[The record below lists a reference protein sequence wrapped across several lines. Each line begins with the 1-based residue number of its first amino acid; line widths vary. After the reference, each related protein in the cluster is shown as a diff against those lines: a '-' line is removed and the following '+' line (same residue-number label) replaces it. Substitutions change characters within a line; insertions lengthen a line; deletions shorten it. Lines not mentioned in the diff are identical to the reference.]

1 MFSSHDIAEL
11 HLGIFVDVHAR
22 LGMKG
27 AFTDEDA
34 VGLEP
39 ASTRR
44 WSLGNGLF
52 LSSLSKSLP
61 KTTSSAAGVEEAS
74 LPS

>member
-1 MFSSHDIAEL
+1 MFSSHVIAEL
-11 HLGIFVDVHAR
+11 HLGIFVDVHDR

-27 AFTDEDA
+27 AYTDEDA
-34 VGLEP
+34 VGPDP
-39 ASTRR
+39 ASARR

-52 LSSLSKSLP
+52 SSSLSTSLP